1 MAEEPIQPAG
11 EAPVDESRPRVTGRR
26 MGGNLL
32 MTSASY
38 AWSALLLVVSVP
50 ILVHGLGVSAY
61 GVFALASLLLGYA
74 ALLDLGLTPAVVRAI
89 AIHALNPDQRPFSK
103 IMGTA
108 FSLFLG
114 LGLLGGLALL
124 ALAPLAVDG
133 ILHLPPGLRAD
144 ARFVLDLTAVGF
156 AANLGLTLF
165 TAVPQGLQRLDVYAG
180 RTIFLSTLSA
190 AAQIG
195 AVKLGFGLRGVATG
209 TLAVNLLGLV
219 LFLVVA
225 RRLLPGV
232 DIRPRF
238 DRWALRQLAGF
249 GAMKFVSQLA
259 SLLTFQLDRVIV
271 AAFLP
276 IAQVTYYAVPVTIT
290 QKMALVQAS
299 FSTVFFPAA
308 SEMHAVGDQVR
319 LRRLY
324 LSAQKLMLT
333 LVLPLVVLLAV
344 LSRPLLSAW
353 LGPSFAAASAGIL
366 AALAVGYGL
375 TLLTGVPALIA
386 DATGHPHWTATA
398 GVVYAVINLTLTIV
412 LVPRFGAIGAAYAF
426 LANSVVQGLAF
437 VLIVQRVLVG
447 VGVFEVVRSVVLRP
461 AAMGVVVL
469 AYALLAAGIVSTLL
483 ELIVALLFGGVL
495 AIVLVLALGI
505 LGEDERRVAR
515 GVLDAALLRVRR
527 LSPLGRG
534 SG

>member
-1 MAEEPIQPAG
+1 
-11 EAPVDESRPRVTGRR
+11 
-26 MGGNLL
+26 
-32 MTSASY
+32 
-38 AWSALLLVVSVP
+38 
-50 ILVHGLGVSAY
+50 
-61 GVFALASLLLGYA
+61 
-74 ALLDLGLTPAVVRAI
+74 
-89 AIHALNPDQRPFSK
+89 
-103 IMGTA
+103 
-108 FSLFLG
+108 
-114 LGLLGGLALL
+114 
-124 ALAPLAVDG
+124 
-133 ILHLPPGLRAD
+133 
-144 ARFVLDLTAVGF
+144 
-156 AANLGLTLF
+156 
-165 TAVPQGLQRLDVYAG
+165 
-180 RTIFLSTLSA
+180 
-190 AAQIG
+190 
-195 AVKLGFGLRGVATG
+195 
-209 TLAVNLLGLV
+209 
-219 LFLVVA
+219 
-225 RRLLPGV
+225 
-232 DIRPRF
+232 
-238 DRWALRQLAGF
+238 
-249 GAMKFVSQLA
+249 
-259 SLLTFQLDRVIV
+259 
-271 AAFLP
+271 
-276 IAQVTYYAVPVTIT
+276 
-290 QKMALVQAS
+290 
-299 FSTVFFPAA
+299 
-308 SEMHAVGDQVR
+308 
-319 LRRLY
+319 
-324 LSAQKLMLT
+324 MLT

-527 LSPLGRG
+527 LSPLGPYDHEPLSASLDRWLRTSLPRRHRRASRARPRCSRG
-534 SG
+534 DQ